1 MKERAGHELAV
12 MHRGYTIERDIK
24 PSVSDTRLHH
34 GLHKSEFTPSGQK
47 PEIRDVDQFGKPP
60 SGASEANDRLGRKT
74 RGLIRSTPTTEHLR
88 LPTVPVQRDRTGSV
102 SQAREKVDKVST
114 STLFCITRPPSRAG
128 SQARKSRASP
138 AMIRNINVP
147 LFLTSFTCSVKG

>member
-1 MKERAGHELAV
+1 

-34 GLHKSEFTPSGQK
+34 GLHNSEFTPSGQK
-47 PEIRDVDQFGKPP
+47 PKIWDVDQFGKPP

-88 LPTVPVQRDRTGSV
+88 LPYKSKGTAPGLFLKPGRKLTRINVIIQCPTGA
-102 SQAREKVDKVST
+102 Q
-114 STLFCITRPPSRAG
+114 
-128 SQARKSRASP
+128 SP
-138 AMIRNINVP
+138 A
-147 LFLTSFTCSVKG
+147 SK